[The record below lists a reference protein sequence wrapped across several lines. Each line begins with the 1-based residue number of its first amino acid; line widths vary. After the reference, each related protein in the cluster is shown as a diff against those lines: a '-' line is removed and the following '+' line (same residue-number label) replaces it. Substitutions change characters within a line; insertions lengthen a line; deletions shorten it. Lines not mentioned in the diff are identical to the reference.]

1 MEFTLNRE
9 SLADDS
15 YLTRRGRESFFV
27 PLYAWVAIGSAAGG
41 VIRFLLGTLIQQKT
55 GSTFPVGTLA
65 INVSGSLV
73 LGFLVRYALA
83 TPAIGPEIRAL
94 LTAGLCGGYTTFSTF
109 SYESVALIEEGD
121 YHRAAWYVGLS
132 VVLSLA
138 ATFVGIGLAKQV
150 LDLRRR
156 L

>member
-1 MEFTLNRE
+1 M
-9 SLADDS
+9 
-15 YLTRRGRESFFV
+15 

-41 VIRFLLGTLIQQKT
+41 VLRFLLGTLIQQKT

-65 INVSGSLV
+65 INVTGSLL
-73 LGFLVRYALA
+73 LGFIVRYAMA
-83 TPAIGPEIRAL
+83 TPAIGPEVRAL

-109 SYESVALIEEGD
+109 SYEAVALIEEGD

-132 VVLSLA
+132 LLLSLA
-138 ATFVGIGLAKQV
+138 ATFLGMGLARD
-150 LDLRRR
+150 LLTLRRR

>member
-1 MEFTLNRE
+1 MEFTRNRE
-9 SLADDS
+9 LLADDS
-15 YLTRRGRESFFV
+15 YLTRCGWGSFFV

-41 VIRFLLGTLIQQKT
+41 VLRFLLGTLIQQKT

-65 INVSGSLV
+65 VNVTGSLV
-73 LGFLVRYALA
+73 LGFIVRYAMA
-83 TPAIGPEIRAL
+83 TPAIGPEVRAL

-109 SYESVALIEEGD
+109 SYEAVALVEEGN

-132 VVLSLA
+132 VLLSLC
-138 ATFVGIGLAKQV
+138 ATFLGMELAREV
-150 LDLRRR
+150 LTLRRR

>member
-1 MEFTLNRE
+1 L
-9 SLADDS
+9 
-15 YLTRRGRESFFV
+15 

-41 VIRFLLGTLIQQKT
+41 VIRFLLGTLIQQRT

-65 INVSGSLV
+65 INVSGSFV
-73 LGFLVRYALA
+73 LGFVSRYALA
-83 TPAIGPEIRAL
+83 TPALGPEVRAL

-109 SYESVALIEEGD
+109 SYEGAALIEDGD
-121 YHRAAWYVGLS
+121 YQRAAWYVGLS

-138 ATFVGIGLAKQV
+138 ATFVGIGLAREV
-150 LDLRRR
+150 LNLRRR

>member
-1 MEFTLNRE
+1 M
-9 SLADDS
+9 
-15 YLTRRGRESFFV
+15 
-27 PLYAWVAIGSAAGG
+27 PLYVWVAIGSAAGG
-41 VIRFLLGTLIQQKT
+41 VLRFLLGTLIQQKT

-65 INVSGSLV
+65 INVTGSLV
-73 LGFLVRYALA
+73 LGFVVRYALA
-83 TPAIGPEIRAL
+83 TPAIGPEFRAL

-109 SYESVALIEEGD
+109 SYESVALIEEGA

-138 ATFVGIGLAKQV
+138 ATFIGIGLAREV
-150 LDLRRR
+150 LNWRRR